1 MSFFDAIKAGFRNYA
16 NFKGRAVRSE
26 YWWWILFT
34 ILVQSAASSFSSASL
49 GNLVSVVFFL
59 PSIAAGVRRMHDIDK
74 SGWWILFPIVNI
86 VYLAQRGTAGE
97 NRFGPPP
104 PPRNL

>member
-1 MSFFDAIKAGFRNYA
+1 MSFFDAIKSGFRNYA

-34 ILVQSAASSFSSASL
+34 ILVQSAASSFSSAL
-49 GNLVSVVFFL
+49 GNFASVVFFL
-59 PSIAAGVRRMHDIDK
+59 PSIAAAVRRMHDIDK

-86 VYLAQRGTAGE
+86 VLLARRSSVGE

-104 PPRNL
+104 PPRIV